1 MTCVIDGQA
10 KKSVSPPHATEGL
23 AGIDT
28 NFFRVPLQVRM
39 NYMWLDKIRHYRNSV
54 DDLRAV
60 TQEIPIDHPA
70 PENNVDVLELRTLH
84 EHRLEV
90 WNADLD
96 LLKICSAD
104 LPSLCFRLEFQ
115 SW

>member
-10 KKSVSPPHATEGL
+10 QKSVTLPHACQGL
-23 AGIDT
+23 LGIHT

-39 NYMWLDKIRHYRNSV
+39 NYMWLDKIRRYRNSV

-70 PENNVDVLELRTLH
+70 PEDNVDVLELRTRH
-84 EHRLEV
+84 ERLLEV

-96 LLKICSAD
+96 LLNICSAK
-104 LPSLCFRLEFQ
+104 FNRL
-115 SW
+115 